1 MPNDISKY
9 FSRHEFACKCGCG
22 YDDINMG
29 LVAKIDNI
37 RSLYGSPISISSGC
51 RCINYNTQ
59 IGGED
64 NSAHIRGMA
73 VDIICNSSRERF
85 MFLYLAILHDFKR
98 IGTGSNFVHL
108 DLDDT
113 LLQKVMWL
121 YK

>member
-37 RSLYGSPISISSGC
+37 RSLYRSPISISSGC